1 MCPCNTQAQVKL
13 KDLRETLLALY
24 TRLKFKRRSAMKVV
38 VIGSGGREHALVD
51 TISKEGHDVSITPGR
66 PGCIPGSID
75 TPAEEL
81 EADLFVFGPEQ
92 PLVEGQA
99 DVLRKQG
106 KLVFGPGQ
114 DGAELEG
121 SKAWMKQLLK
131 DADVPT
137 ADFGVFTDYEDA
149 AKFLA
154 GLNGQAAI
162 KTSGLAGGK
171 GVFVSQNLGE
181 GLADIKDKLS
191 GKSFGDAGQEIVI
204 EEFLDGREF
213 SVFAITD
220 GKKVEV
226 LPVAQDYK
234 RLENGAM
241 TGGVGSYSPVTHID
255 NKILRTV
262 VKTCIQPTL
271 DELRKRGIDYRGVLY
286 MGGMLGEN
294 GSVKVLEYNIRF
306 GDPETQVVLPRV
318 ENLTQ
323 LLLEAAKGHLKSK
336 PKLNSAA
343 MVMTVLCAKGYPDNP
358 TKGDEIKGLDKAAQV
373 DGVSVLHA
381 GTKSKDG
388 KIIVDG
394 GRTINIVAA
403 GNTITEARRR
413 AYQATGK
420 IKWPGMQHHTGIAA
434 DIK

>member
-1 MCPCNTQAQVKL
+1 
-13 KDLRETLLALY
+13 
-24 TRLKFKRRSAMKVV
+24 MKVV
-38 VIGSGGREHALVD
+38 VIGSGGREHALID
-51 TISKEGHDVSITPGR
+51 AISKEGHEVQITPGR

-75 TPAEEL
+75 TPAEKL

-114 DGAELEG
+114 DGAKLEG

-131 DADVPT
+131 DAGVPT
-137 ADFGVFTDYEDA
+137 ADFGVFKSYDEA
-149 AKFLA
+149 AKFLTRLK
-154 GLNGQAAI
+154 GEAAI

-171 GVFVSQNLGE
+171 GVFVSQAIDE

-220 GKKVEV
+220 GKKIEV

-255 NKILRTV
+255 EDTLEDV

-271 DELRKRGIDYRGVLY
+271 NELRKRGIDYRGVLY
-286 MGGMLGEN
+286 MGGMLGKD

-318 ENLTQ
+318 DNLTQ
-323 LLLEAAKGHLKSK
+323 LLLESAKGQLKSK
-336 PKLNSAA
+336 PKVNNKA
-343 MVMTVLCAKGYPDNP
+343 MVMTVLCAQGYPDNP
-358 TKGDEIKGLDKAAQV
+358 IKGDEIKGLEKAAQV

-381 GTKSKDG
+381 GTKSEDG
-388 KIIVDG
+388 KIMADG
-394 GRTINIVAA
+394 GRVINVVATGKTIE
-403 GNTITEARRR
+403 EARHQ
-413 AYQATGK
+413 AYRATGK

-434 DIK
+434 DLK